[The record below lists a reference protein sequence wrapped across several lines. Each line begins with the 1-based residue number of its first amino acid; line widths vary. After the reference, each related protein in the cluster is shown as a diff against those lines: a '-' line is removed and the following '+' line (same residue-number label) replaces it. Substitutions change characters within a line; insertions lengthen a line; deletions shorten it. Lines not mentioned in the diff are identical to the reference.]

1 MKLYKLWMLAS
12 LSLAVVSCDKELN
25 RSLDDA
31 TVCVIL
37 DDEVI
42 SEGQIVSISKGSSV
56 EFRIEGSPDYVVF
69 YSGEDGHRYIYRDRT
84 ELDTASIETSVLS
97 FSVEAQYGNPA
108 GIFSILY
115 SHDFSGLYKD
125 DFVTDSA
132 LVESSSWTELVPQDE
147 LPQVSYGTASFDIDL
162 KEHFGE
168 NMTIAIRYQSTDV
181 TMAGSSQSRINFTGM
196 GITNT
201 LETGSTSE
209 ISPSEFGFTAL
220 NMNYKDMTDS
230 QLQTLPSSILNAA
243 TANRDTLQYVTVT
256 NGARGFWNL
265 SNIGTGS
272 FQMNSSNTSGDARTY
287 TWLVSDYLKV
297 NSCDPDEGVSV
308 KTLSTSVD
316 TYEYTYEDVGT
327 YTATFVLTNANY
339 KYSDTKVCNIIVDVN

>member
-12 LSLAVVSCDKELN
+12 LSLVAVSCEKELN

-31 TVCVIL
+31 GVSVIL
-37 DDEVI
+37 NDEVI
-42 SEGQIVSISKGSSV
+42 SEGQIVSITKGSSV
-56 EFRIEGSPDYVVF
+56 EFQIEGSPDYVVF
-69 YSGEDGHRYIYRDRT
+69 YSGEDGHRYLYRNRT
-84 ELDTASIETSVLS
+84 ELDTASIVTSVLS
-97 FSVEAQYGNPA
+97 FTVEAAYGNPE
-108 GIFSILY
+108 GIFQVYY
-115 SHDFSGLYKD
+115 SHDFEGLYKD
-125 DFVTDSA
+125 DFVADST
-132 LVESSSWTELVPQDE
+132 LVESSTWTELVPQEE
-147 LPQVSYGTASFDIDL
+147 LPQVSYGTASFDIDM

-181 TMAGSSQSRINFTGM
+181 TMAGSSQSRLRFTEM

-201 LETGSTSE
+201 METGSTAE
-209 ISPSEFGFTAL
+209 IGPSEFGFTAL

-230 QLQTLPSSILNAA
+230 QLSTLPSSILTAA
-243 TANRDTLQYVTVT
+243 TANKDTLQYVTVT

-265 SNIGTGS
+265 SNIGTGTL
-272 FQMNSSNTSGDARTY
+272 QMNSSNTSGDARTY

-297 NSCDPDEGVSV
+297 NACDPDEGVSI

-339 KYSDTKVCNIIVDVN
+339 KYSETKVYNIIIDVN